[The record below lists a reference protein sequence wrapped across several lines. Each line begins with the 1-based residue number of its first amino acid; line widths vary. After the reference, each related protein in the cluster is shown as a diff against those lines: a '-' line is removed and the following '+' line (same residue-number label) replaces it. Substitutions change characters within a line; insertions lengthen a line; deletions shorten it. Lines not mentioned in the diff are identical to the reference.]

1 MHIQVHVT
9 HSLLKIFA
17 DFDLTSHT
25 VQVHDVRVNR
35 AVLSLIL
42 LLTKKEEEKNVIK
55 LKKSIE
61 RRREGKSKVCRF
73 YFILE

>member
-1 MHIQVHVT
+1 MKTYEVNSFSSVHIQVHVT

-42 LLTKKEEEKNVIK
+42 QHTKK
-55 LKKSIE
+55 
-61 RRREGKSKVCRF
+61 RRREERYKTKEV
-73 YFILE
+73 Y